1 MGNSTTFLTIPAA
14 QRLGTQVV
22 YAEREIDFAVENL
35 AADSTMDVLKL
46 PKGAVPLRAGW
57 ITKTVNTNATAKIA
71 LKCPTANLDLVATAA
86 TLGNANTATI
96 AALTASAVLAAED
109 TVRITASE
117 ADLVQAKIVVFIEYA
132 VSDACRN

>member
-22 YAEREIDFAVENL
+22 YAEREIDFTVENL
-35 AADSTMDVLKL
+35 ASGSTMDVLKL

-57 ITKTVNTNATAKIA
+57 ITKTINTDTNAKIA
-71 LKCPTANLDLVATAA
+71 LNCPTANLDLVATAA

-96 AALTASAVLAAED
+96 AALTASQVMAAED

>member
-22 YAEREIDFAVENL
+22 YAEREIDFTVENL
-35 AADSTMDVLKL
+35 ASGSTMDVLKL

-57 ITKTVNTNATAKIA
+57 ITKTVNANADAKIA
-71 LKCPTANLDLVATAA
+71 LSCPTANLTLVSAK
-86 TLGNANTATI
+86 TLGSANAATI

-117 ADLVQAKIVVFIEYA
+117 ATLAKAKIVVFIEYA

>member
-22 YAEREIDFAVENL
+22 YAEREIDFTVENL
-35 AADSTMDVLKL
+35 ASDSTMDVLKL

-57 ITKTVNTNATAKIA
+57 ITKTINTNATAELAVGVASASLAIQA
-71 LKCPTANLDLVATAA
+71 AAVLGAANAVTM
-86 TLGNANTATI
+86 T
-96 AALTASAVLAAED
+96 ALTTSKVLTAED
-109 TVRITASE
+109 TLRITCTVAN
-117 ADLVQAKIVVFIEYA
+117 LVQAKIVVFIEYA

>member
-22 YAEREIDFAVENL
+22 YAEREIDFTVENL
-35 AADSTMDVLKL
+35 ASGSTMDVLKL

-57 ITKTVNTNATAKIA
+57 ITKTINTDTNAKIA
-71 LKCPTANLDLVATAA
+71 LNCPTASLDLVAAA
-86 TLGNANTATI
+86 ALGNANAATI
-96 AALTASAVLAAED
+96 TALTSSQVMAAED
-109 TVRITASE
+109 TVRITASD
-117 ADLVQAKIVVFIEYA
+117 AKLVQAKIVVFIEYA

>member
-22 YAEREIDFAVENL
+22 YAEREIDFTVENL
-35 AADSTMDVLKL
+35 ASSSTMDVLKL

-57 ITKTVNTNATAKIA
+57 ITKTVNTDTSAKIA
-71 LKCPTANLDLVATAA
+71 LSCPTANLTLVAAA
-86 TLGNANTATI
+86 TLGDANAATI
-96 AALTASAVLAAED
+96 AALTASKVMAAED
-109 TVRITASE
+109 TVRITASV
-117 ADLVQAKIVVFIEYA
+117 ANLAQAKIVVFIEYA

>member
-22 YAEREIDFAVENL
+22 YAEREIDFTVENL
-35 AADSTMDVLKL
+35 ASGSTMDVLKL

-57 ITKTVNTNATAKIA
+57 ITKTINTNANAKIA
-71 LKCPTANLDLVATAA
+71 LSCPTANLTLVNAA
-86 TLGNANTATI
+86 VLSDANAATI
-96 AALTASAVLAAED
+96 AALTASKVMAAED
-109 TVRITASE
+109 TVRITASV
-117 ADLVQAKIVVFIEYA
+117 ADLAQAKIVVFIEYA

>member
-22 YAEREIDFAVENL
+22 YAEREIDFTVENL
-35 AADSTMDVLKL
+35 ASASTMDVLKL

-57 ITKTVNTNATAKIA
+57 ITKTVNTNANAKIA
-71 LKCPTANLDLVATAA
+71 LSCPTANLTLVAAA
-86 TLGNANTATI
+86 VLGNANAATI
-96 AALTASAVLAAED
+96 AALTASKVMAAED
-109 TVRITASE
+109 TVRITASV
-117 ADLVQAKIVVFIEYA
+117 ADLAQAKIVVFVEYA

>member
-22 YAEREIDFAVENL
+22 YAEREIDFTVENL
-35 AADSTMDVLKL
+35 ASGSTMDALKL
-46 PKGAVPLRAGW
+46 PKGAVPLRSGW
-57 ITKTVNTNATAKIA
+57 ITKTVNNDVNAKIT
-71 LKCPTANLDLVATAA
+71 LSCPTANLTLVAAA

-96 AALTASAVLAAED
+96 AALITSAVLAAED
-109 TVRITASE
+109 TVRITGSE
-117 ADLVQAKIVVFIEYA
+117 ADLAQAKIVVFIEYA

>member
-1 MGNSTTFLTIPAA
+1 MGNSTTFLTIPAG
-14 QRLGTQVV
+14 QRLGTEIVHM
-22 YAEREIDFAVENL
+22 EREIDFSVENL
-35 AADSTMDVLKL
+35 ASAGTMDVLRL
-46 PKGAVPLRAGW
+46 PKGAVPLQAGW

-71 LKCPTANLDLVATAA
+71 LNCPTANLDLVAAA

-96 AALTASAVLAAED
+96 AALTASAVLAADD

>member
-22 YAEREIDFAVENL
+22 YAEREIDFTVENL
-35 AADSTMDVLKL
+35 ASDSTMDVLKL

-57 ITKTVNTNATAKIA
+57 ITKTVNNDASAKIA
-71 LKCPTANLDLVATAA
+71 LSCPTANLTLVDANV
-86 TLGNANTATI
+86 LGNANAATI
-96 AALTASAVLAAED
+96 AALTTSAVLAAED
-109 TVRITASE
+109 TVRITASV
-117 ADLVQAKIVVFIEYA
+117 ATLAQAKIVVFIEYA

>member
-22 YAEREIDFAVENL
+22 YAEREIDFTVENL
-35 AADSTMDVLKL
+35 ASAGTMDVLRL

-57 ITKTVNTNATAKIA
+57 ITKTVNTDANAKIA
-71 LKCPTANLDLVATAA
+71 LSCPTANLTLVAAA
-86 TLGNANTATI
+86 VLGNANAATI
-96 AALTASAVLAAED
+96 AALTASKVMAAED
-109 TVRITASE
+109 TVRITGSVATL
-117 ADLVQAKIVVFIEYA
+117 AQAKIVVFIEYA

>member
-22 YAEREIDFAVENL
+22 YAEREIDFTVENL
-35 AADSTMDVLKL
+35 ASASTMDVLKL

-57 ITKTVNTNATAKIA
+57 ITKTVNTDANAKIE
-71 LKCPTANLDLVATAA
+71 LSCPTANLTLVAAA
-86 TLGNANTATI
+86 VLGNANAATI
-96 AALTASAVLAAED
+96 AALTASKVMAAED
-109 TVRITASE
+109 TVRITASV
-117 ADLVQAKIVVFIEYA
+117 ADLAQAKIVVFVEYA

>member
-22 YAEREIDFAVENL
+22 YAEREIDFTVENL
-35 AADSTMDVLKL
+35 ASGSTMDVLKL

-57 ITKTVNTNATAKIA
+57 ITKTVNNDASAKIA
-71 LKCPTANLDLVATAA
+71 LSCPTANLTLVAAA
-86 TLGNANTATI
+86 VLGIANAATI
-96 AALTASAVLAAED
+96 AALTTSKVMAAED
-109 TVRITASE
+109 TVRITASV
-117 ADLVQAKIVVFIEYA
+117 ADLAKAKIVVFIEYA

>member
-22 YAEREIDFAVENL
+22 YAEREIDFTVENL
-35 AADSTMDVLKL
+35 ASGSTMDVLKL

-57 ITKTVNTNATAKIA
+57 ITKTVNNNTSAKIA
-71 LKCPTANLDLVATAA
+71 LSCPTADLALVTAA
-86 TLGNANTATI
+86 TLGNANAATI
-96 AALTASAVLAAED
+96 AALTASKVMAAED

-117 ADLVQAKIVVFIEYA
+117 ADLAQAKIVVFIEYA

>member
-22 YAEREIDFAVENL
+22 YAEREIDFTVENL
-35 AADSTMDVLKL
+35 ASDSTMDALKL

-57 ITKTVNTNATAKIA
+57 ITKTVNNDVNAKIT
-71 LKCPTANLDLVATAA
+71 LSCPTANLTLVAAA

-96 AALTASAVLAAED
+96 AALTTSAVLAAED
-109 TVRITASE
+109 TVRITGSE
-117 ADLVQAKIVVFIEYA
+117 ADLAQAKIVVFIEYA

>member
-22 YAEREIDFAVENL
+22 YAEREIDFTVENL
-35 AADSTMDVLKL
+35 ASNSTMDVLKL

-57 ITKTVNTNATAKIA
+57 ITKTVNTNTNAKIA
-71 LKCPTANLDLVATAA
+71 LNCPTANLDLVTAA
-86 TLGNANTATI
+86 TLGNANAATI
-96 AALTASAVLAAED
+96 AALTASKVMAAED
-109 TVRITASE
+109 TVRITASV
-117 ADLVQAKIVVFIEYA
+117 ADLAQAKIVVFIEYA

>member
-22 YAEREIDFAVENL
+22 YAEREIDFTVENL
-35 AADSTMDVLKL
+35 ASGSTMDVLKL

-57 ITKTVNTNATAKIA
+57 ITKTINTDASAKIA
-71 LKCPTANLDLVATAA
+71 LSCPTANLALVAAA
-86 TLGNANTATI
+86 VLGNANAATI
-96 AALTASAVLAAED
+96 AALTASKVMAAED
-109 TVRITASE
+109 TVRITASV
-117 ADLVQAKIVVFIEYA
+117 ADLAQAKIVVFIEYA